1 MTTTSAPADSIP
13 ADGDTADET
22 LFDTTDYEADQVA
35 NRRIQEQRMRLR
47 KRQGFRLAG
56 DPRPDY
62 ASGEY
67 PVWHGW
73 GIPPRVALIGRDSVG
88 KSTIMA
94 NAAAWYAS
102 RGKYVLVASFEGFD
116 EWNDLVDAYPDD
128 EKWDLYDWTTGTWS
142 LSEYDAEWDTIMID
156 PGIGFFTHHDR
167 KENDNSALRKL
178 LRETVGPSLRPGGH
192 IWVAW
197 HTGHE
202 HQHRG
207 RGMSDLSAWARMTM
221 RYQRSYSEPVGRLT
235 VTRANKNQGTH
246 KPLAVTVDGQGRAVI
261 SRADT
266 EPTKADRLRQIL
278 AFITENPG
286 TTNAEIAKA
295 VELSRQ
301 AVSGYLT
308 ALDGTIRRVKDGKRV
323 QLYPCD

>member
-1 MTTTSAPADSIP
+1 MPERSAPDDSIP
-13 ADGDTADET
+13 AHGDIDR
-22 LFDTTDYEADQVA
+22 LFDTTGYEADPVTS
-35 NRRIQEQRMRLR
+35 RRIQEQRMKLR

-102 RGKYVLVASFEGFD
+102 RGKYVLVASFEAFD
-116 EWNDLVDAYPDD
+116 EWNDLVDAYPD
-128 EKWDLYDWTTGTWS
+128 EQKWDLYDWTTGTWS
-142 LSEYDAEWDTIMID
+142 LSEYDADWDTIMID
-156 PGIGFFTHHDR
+156 PGIGFFTHHDA
-167 KENDNSALRKL
+167 KENDNSVLRKL

-221 RYQRSYSEPVGRLT
+221 RYQRPYSEPAGRLT

-246 KPLAVTVDGQGRAVI
+246 KPLAVTVDDQQRAVI
-261 SRADT
+261 REAG
-266 EPTKADRLRQIL
+266 EPTKADRLRQIH
-278 AFITENPG
+278 AFIAENPG
-286 TTNAEIAKA
+286 TTNADIAVA
-295 VELSRQ
+295 VELSRPT
-301 AVSGYLT
+301 VSGYLKE
-308 ALDGTIRRVKDGKRV
+308 LDGTISRVKEGKRYK
-323 QLYPCD
+323 LYPLN